1 MRDAA
6 ASAAATELPRASHR
20 IPARSRR
27 AGAGVQGAAVGL
39 WGCSHPGVGPRG
51 TGAAIPQH
59 PRVSCGGIRRYPA
72 APQGSPQHPTDI
84 PEHPWVPH
92 SIRGVSCSIPR
103 PPGAFSSI
111 PEYPT
116 AALEDPAPGF
126 QEDPAPGFREEFL
139 PGHRWEQTEQI
150 FPGKIPGSKDPPS
163 LDSRDLSSFAPLQC
177 RSRSRHRDLGW
188 LRAGIGC
195 AGAERQGSIS
205 RRIYGFWEQG
215 R

>member
-1 MRDAA
+1 MRPQVLQPP
-6 ASAAATELPRASHR
+6 SSPGLPTEFQRD
-20 IPARSRR
+20 PAEPGPACRGR
-27 AGAGVQGAAVGL
+27 L
-39 WGCSHPGVGPRG
+39 WGCSHPGIGPRG

-59 PRVSCGGIRRYPA
+59 PRVSCGGIPRYPA

-92 SIRGVSCSIPR
+92 SIRGVSCSIP
-103 PPGAFSSI
+103 
-111 PEYPT
+111 EYPT
-116 AALEDPAPGF
+116 AAL
-126 QEDPAPGFREEFL
+126 EDPAPGFREEFL

-150 FPGKIPGSKDPPS
+150 LPGKIPGSKDPPS

-188 LRAGIGC
+188 LRAGIGR